1 MGGWTK
7 RRADAPLGAFV
18 AEAAGLDFIR
28 VEGGPPVPRVH
39 DVTASTIRMDE
50 VAVTE
55 PTPATAEDFGR
66 RLAVLHATPAPAFG
80 APWTGFIGPTDDLLP
95 MDNAPDPTWAQHFRD
110 RRVLPALKAAVDRG
124 NIQARDAA
132 DVAQVVKQ
140 LEDLVP
146 SEPPARLHGDLWSGN
161 VLWAAA
167 AVWLIDPAAH
177 GGHPE
182 TDLAM
187 LQLFGL
193 PYLDRVLSAYTEV
206 RPLQPGWQER
216 VTVHQLWPLLVHAAL
231 FGASYG
237 ARAGDAARSILG

>member
-1 MGGWTK
+1 MGVWTK

-39 DVTASTIRMDE
+39 DVTATTISMDE
-50 VAVTE
+50 VGVAA
-55 PTPATAEDFGR
+55 PTVATAEDFGS
-66 RLAVLHATPAPAFG
+66 RLAVLHSTSAPGFG

-95 MDNAPDPTWAQHFRD
+95 MDNAPDASWAEHFGE
-110 RRVLPALKAAVDRG
+110 RRVRPALKAAADRG
-124 NIQARDAA
+124 RIDPRDAA
-132 DVAQVVKQ
+132 AVERVLER

-146 SEPPARLHGDLWSGN
+146 DHPAARLHGDLWSGN
-161 VLWAAA
+161 VLWASD

-182 TDLAM
+182 TELAM

-193 PYLDRVLSAYTEV
+193 PYRDGDLSAYTETTSLV
-206 RPLQPGWQER
+206 SGWQER
-216 VTVHQLWPLLVHAAL
+216 VPVHQLWPLLVHAAL
-231 FGASYG
+231 FGSGYG
-237 ARAGDAARSILG
+237 ARAGAAARAGL